1 MIRRIQKLSYSNHL
15 FLLGPRGVGKTTL
28 LRQLFDQPGTLWIDL
43 LTDADEELYGRH
55 PDQLSQV
62 LATKKIDRVV
72 IDEIQKAPK
81 LLDIVHR
88 EIENRKHKTH
98 FVLTGSS
105 ARKLKRGAG
114 NLLGG
119 RAFLYHLF
127 PLTVEEL
134 GDQFNL
140 LHALQYGTLPHLYSF
155 QNTEDSEE
163 YLRSYVR
170 TFIREEIQVEQ
181 VVRNLTPFRDF
192 LDIAAQMNGKIINFA
207 KIARE
212 VGADDKTI
220 RSYYQILEDTMIGFF
235 LPPFHRSIRKRQ
247 RESPKFYFFDTGVV
261 RALDRT
267 LSLHLTPK
275 TIAFGNAFEHF
286 LMTEIFRYCEYH
298 KKDYRLSYLMTK
310 DGVEIDLICERP
322 GKADLLIEIKST
334 DSVTKEDVK
343 SITAVSKDWDKPFE
357 AQVWSLDTT
366 EKVIQGI
373 SCLPWMQGIAQL

>member
-1 MIRRIQKLSYSNHL
+1 MIQRLQKLSYSNHL

-28 LRQLFDQPGTLWIDL
+28 LKELFDQPRTLWIDL
-43 LTDADEELYGRH
+43 LSDADEDLYGRQ
-55 PDQLSQV
+55 PDQLSQI
-62 LATKKIDRVV
+62 LATQKFDRVV

-88 EIENRKHKTH
+88 EIENKKHKTH

-119 RAFLYHLF
+119 RAFLFHLF
-127 PLTVEEL
+127 PLTETEL
-134 GDQFNL
+134 GDQFDL
-140 LHALQYGTLPHLYSF
+140 LHALQYGTLPQLYSF
-155 QNTEDSEE
+155 PNAEDCEE

-181 VVRNLTPFRDF
+181 VVRNLAPFRDF

-247 RESPKFYFFDTGVV
+247 RESPKFYFFDPGVV

-267 LSLHLTPK
+267 LSLPLTPK
-275 TIAFGNAFEHF
+275 TISFGNAFEHF
-286 LMTEIFRYCEYH
+286 LMTEIFRLCEYH
-298 KKDYRLSYLMTK
+298 KNDYRLSYFMTK

-322 GKADLLIEIKST
+322 GKTDLLIEIKST
-334 DSVTKEDVK
+334 DSVNKEDVK
-343 SITAVSKDWDKPFE
+343 NLASISKDWGKPFE

-366 EKVIQGI
+366 QKSIQGI
-373 SCLPWMQGIAQL
+373 SCLPWKQGLAEL